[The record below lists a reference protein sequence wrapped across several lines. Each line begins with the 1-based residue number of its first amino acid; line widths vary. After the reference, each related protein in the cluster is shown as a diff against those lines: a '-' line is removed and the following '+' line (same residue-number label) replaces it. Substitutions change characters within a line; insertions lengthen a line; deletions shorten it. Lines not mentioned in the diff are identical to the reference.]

1 VTVPP
6 LPAPSRRA
14 SRLLL
19 VAAGLLQAAAMLA
32 PAARAPLAGSI
43 PFRGVE
49 PAGALLL
56 VLALLNL
63 VVALRPA
70 GWWRWLPGALTA
82 VLLALMYWRIVTAP
96 SGTFIDPLLRRAVEP
111 GWGFV
116 PMGAAALLSL
126 LGAARARHAAASP
139 PAP

>member
-1 VTVPP
+1 M
-6 LPAPSRRA
+6 
-14 SRLLL
+14 LL
-19 VAAGLLQAAAMLA
+19 AAGLLQIAAIVT
-32 PAARAPLAGSI
+32 PAASAPVAGSV
-43 PFRGVE
+43 PFHDVE
-49 PAGALLL
+49 TAGALLL
-56 VLALLNL
+56 VLGLLNL